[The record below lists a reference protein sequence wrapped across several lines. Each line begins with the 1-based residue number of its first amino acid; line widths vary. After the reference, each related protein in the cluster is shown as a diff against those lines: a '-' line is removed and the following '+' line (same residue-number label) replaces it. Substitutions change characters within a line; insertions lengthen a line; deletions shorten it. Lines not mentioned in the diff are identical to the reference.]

1 LLNIND
7 AICKLCQLNLLRRIN
22 LPTNLTS
29 VDVLQLPKKT
39 EVEENK
45 RVRVRGEIYRQQ
57 YAHLDLNSSANLTG
71 L

>member
-1 LLNIND
+1 
-7 AICKLCQLNLLRRIN
+7 
-22 LPTNLTS
+22 
-29 VDVLQLPKKT
+29 VDVLQLPKKP

-71 L
+71 LSGMRLNCDARNAAELWN

>member
-1 LLNIND
+1 
-7 AICKLCQLNLLRRIN
+7 
-22 LPTNLTS
+22 

-45 RVRVRGEIYRQQ
+45 RDRVRVEIYRQQ